1 MAQTSI
7 IRSSHVGQ
15 RLGRLGRGSSGR
27 RRPATAAEAREF
39 AVQMEEYEAATLIW
53 EVESAEYRN
62 TYSARSR
69 EFVEDLKELFS
80 SLNDDQFDLVYNYA
94 YEQGHSEEYHIM
106 YAKFVSFAIR
116 LWRCWTPSEVKG
128 NINVKRQV

>member
-1 MAQTSI
+1 
-7 IRSSHVGQ
+7 
-15 RLGRLGRGSSGR
+15 
-27 RRPATAAEAREF
+27 
-39 AVQMEEYEAATLIW
+39 MEEYEAATLIW

-94 YEQGHSEEYHIM
+94 YEQGHSTGYYQV
-106 YAKFVSFAIR
+106 YAKFSALYDLTMAVLDAQR
-116 LWRCWTPSEVKG
+116 G
-128 NINVKRQV
+128 